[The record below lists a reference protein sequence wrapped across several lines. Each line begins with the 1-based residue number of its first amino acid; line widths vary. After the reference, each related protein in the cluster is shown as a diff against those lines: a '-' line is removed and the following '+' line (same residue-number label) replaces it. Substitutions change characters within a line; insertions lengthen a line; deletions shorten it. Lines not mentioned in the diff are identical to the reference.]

1 MGYSE
6 VIEFVQENNIEF
18 IKLMFCDI
26 TGVTKNIIISAKEV
40 KKLLNMGFHSMVQV
54 LRGLQI
60 LKNQIWS

>member
-18 IKLMFCDI
+18 IKLMFCDL

-40 KKLLNMGFHSMVQV
+40 KKLLNMGFHLMVQV
-54 LRGLQI
+54 LRDLQI
-60 LKNQIWS
+60 LKNQI

>member
-18 IKLMFCDI
+18 IKLMFCDL

-40 KKLLNMGFHSMVQV
+40 KKAFKYG
-54 LRGLQI
+54 I
-60 LKNQIWS
+60 

>member
-26 TGVTKNIIISAKEV
+26 TG
-40 KKLLNMGFHSMVQV
+40 LLKTLLLVQK
-54 LRGLQI
+54 R
-60 LKNQIWS
+60 